1 MSLSVRKFISLC
13 TSYPNTLMRTLTWS
27 IGGNGAHSF
36 VQWECPLRPSIT
48 LIPCQPLAAWEQEVL
63 AFSGHVHAD
72 LFNKPA
78 TAGGGAIVSKLWKSK
93 NYSQLMVSRLITFN
107 EVLLSPVNS
116 NFISCYS
123 FILGQM
129 IIYSLKKK
137 VKDLSKFN
145 KEKRS
150 SLKQKF

>member
-1 MSLSVRKFISLC
+1 MS
-13 TSYPNTLMRTLTWS
+13 
-27 IGGNGAHSF
+27 
-36 VQWECPLRPSIT
+36 E
-48 LIPCQPLAAWEQEVL
+48 
-63 AFSGHVHAD
+63 
-72 LFNKPA
+72 
-78 TAGGGAIVSKLWKSK
+78 LWKSK

-107 EVLLSPVNS
+107 EVLLSPINP

-123 FILGQM
+123 FILSEM